1 MSIKTSNVFKKSV
14 EKKAKEMIE
23 QDITSAELGIAPF
36 TKLLISINIKPEIVF
51 MEFTFD
57 DIPGKTIYIEGP
69 SA

>member
-1 MSIKTSNVFKKSV
+1 MSIKISGVFKKNV
-14 EKKAKEMIE
+14 EKKAKKMIE

-36 TKLLISINIKPEIVF
+36 TKLHISINTKPEIVF

-57 DIPGKTIYIEGP
+57 DIPDKTIYIEGP